1 MSAPPHPDPASA
13 QSPANDV
20 DENQI
25 IAERRAKLA
34 RLRSAGVAF
43 PNDFK
48 PADRAAAL
56 VETHD
61 GATREA
67 LQQSAIAVS
76 VAGRMVLKRVQG
88 KASFATVQDATG
100 RIQLWL
106 NDEGVGAGAHE
117 TFKHWDLGD
126 IVAAE
131 GTLFKTNR
139 GELSIRCASVRL
151 AVAAASM
158 LRIAST

>member
-76 VAGRMVLKRVQG
+76 VAGRMGL
-88 KASFATVQDATG
+88 
-100 RIQLWL
+100 
-106 NDEGVGAGAHE
+106 
-117 TFKHWDLGD
+117 
-126 IVAAE
+126 
-131 GTLFKTNR
+131 
-139 GELSIRCASVRL
+139 
-151 AVAAASM
+151 
-158 LRIAST
+158 